1 MAARQIPKAVQLA
14 LKELQEYLAKVYGER
29 LRGVYL
35 YGSYAR
41 GDFRPDSDVDVLVV
55 LAGVTNPSRE
65 IDRIGDGVA
74 DICLDHNVLIATFP
88 VSEEWLM
95 KRRSPLFEN
104 VRREGIPL

>member
-1 MAARQIPKAVQLA
+1 MSGRKIPPPVQQA
-14 LKELQEYLAKVYGER
+14 LKKLLEYLAKVYGDR

-41 GDFRPDSDVDVLVV
+41 GDFHPDSDIDVLITLEGMVS
-55 LAGVTNPSRE
+55 PSQE

-88 VSEEWLM
+88 VPEKWLEER
-95 KRRSPLFEN
+95 KSPLFEN
-104 VRREGIPL
+104 VRREGVRL

>member
-1 MAARQIPKAVQLA
+1 MSSRPIPKGVQLA
-14 LKELQEYLAKVYGER
+14 LKDLQKYLAKVYGER

-41 GDFRPDSDVDVLVV
+41 GDFHPDSDVDVLIV
-55 LAGVTNPSRE
+55 LAGTINPGQE

-88 VSEEWLM
+88 VSEEWLQQR
-95 KRRSPLFEN
+95 KSPLFEN
-104 VRREGIPL
+104 VRREGIRL